1 MDQNDSVRT
10 LMEHNIYHQTP
21 GNAASSLHTA
31 VFLHG
36 TNPAELLS
44 LAEQKSQQKQQ
55 DMWNKTTNEYIFKL
69 YCRKKQV
76 PKQILRCSRAQDC
89 FARAH

>member
-1 MDQNDSVRT
+1 MDQNDSVHT

-21 GNAASSLHTA
+21 ANAASSLHTA
-31 VFLHG
+31 AFLHG

-55 DMWNKTTNEYIFKL
+55 DM
-69 YCRKKQV
+69 
-76 PKQILRCSRAQDC
+76 
-89 FARAH
+89 